1 MPVDYDLQLQGIQ
14 QNSQYQDL
22 LTQIAAQRNAAAQ
35 NRVVGLR
42 DAQTGEVDQQRR
54 DINNAS
60 YRGMARSSGY
70 VTQIDKT
77 QQYFNNLK
85 TDIES
90 RFMAALNNAQ
100 GQEIQGKSALD
111 STMEAIYREA
121 ARRLAEKIANDPNAG
136 PIDKLPDTP
145 TPPATG
151 GTSGS
156 GNIHTNPGPGGTT
169 PTPRPA
175 PRPTTPPKTTTTAPK
190 TATPT
195 KYTVKSGDSLAAIA
209 KRYNISLAALKK
221 ANPNLASRDWRIY
234 SGSKL
239 VIPGK

>member
-121 ARRLAEKIANDPNAG
+121 ARRLAEKITTDPNAG
-136 PIDKLPDTP
+136 AIDKLPDTP
-145 TPPATG
+145 KPP
-151 GTSGS
+151 
-156 GNIHTNPGPGGTT
+156 T
-169 PTPRPA
+169 PTPTPSGSSGNTGSGGNTPTGQRPA
-175 PRPTTPPKTTTTAPK
+175 PRPLTPPKTTTTAPK
-190 TATPT
+190 PSSPT

-209 KRYNISLAALKK
+209 KKYNVSLAALKK